1 MKYTPVMFSLSA
13 QLASRREVYQYKVSN
28 KMLTCR
34 WLTVVSVV
42 LLCWPPLSQ
51 GAQVCPL
58 CQEVDCVEEL
68 AEHDCPPGHHLQ
80 EKVMF
85 GCCPACVKYLDY
97 AQPCP
102 GLLWLEDTSNE
113 VALVYGEVSEFD
125 DMSHWPDS
133 LVG

>member
-1 MKYTPVMFSLSA
+1 MEAVECR
-13 QLASRREVYQYKVSN
+13 RREAEDRERIAFQ
-28 KMLTCR
+28 R
-34 WLTVVSVV
+34 
-42 LLCWPPLSQ
+42 
-51 GAQVCPL
+51 
-58 CQEVDCVEEL
+58 VEEL

>member
-1 MKYTPVMFSLSA
+1 MTH
-13 QLASRREVYQYKVSN
+13 LASQTLKKAKRFRFKQCIS
-28 KMLTCR
+28 TCILCTNTLLCA
-34 WLTVVSVV
+34 WYVPGVV
-42 LLCWPPLSQ
+42 LLCGPPLSQ

-68 AEHDCPPGHHLQ
+68 AEHDCPPGHLLQ

-102 GLLWLEDTSNE
+102 GPRIESNIN
-113 VALVYGEVSEFD
+113 LIYF
-125 DMSHWPDS
+125 
-133 LVG
+133 